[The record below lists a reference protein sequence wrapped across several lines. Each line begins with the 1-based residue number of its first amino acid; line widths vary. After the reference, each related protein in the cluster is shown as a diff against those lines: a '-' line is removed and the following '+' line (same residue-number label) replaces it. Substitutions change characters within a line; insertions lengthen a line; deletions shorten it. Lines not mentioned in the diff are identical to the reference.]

1 MAAPSMASLALS
13 DPDFMEM
20 YKQVLANSRWQNQLA
35 SGLGIANAGWKTGLG
50 LNLGTLI
57 GRWLGHK
64 FGNWQQDR
72 KDRYKWGDGSDTRT
86 PQEAYANLFNQGDFD
101 LGWQP
106 SPYWNT
112 ADYSWQASPQ
122 IYNQDWRQSMVNR
135 ALPIPYWQPDL
146 TSATAS
152 NIAPVA
158 QTAAQAPTINTVTPQ
173 ANPPPKPPDD
183 IVTFDFTKPQ
193 INSAAG
199 QASIR
204 NSFDANK
211 YGWSLQNPYAKA
223 NPYAFSA
230 TLRDYNPYL
239 RW

>member
-1 MAAPSMASLALS
+1 MASLALS

-57 GRWLGHK
+57 GRWLGYK
-64 FGNWQQDR
+64 FGNYQR
-72 KDRYKWGDGSDTRT
+72 AKDDERQYGSNT
-86 PQEAYANLFNQGDFD
+86 PQGAAIQKMLGDAD

-106 SPYWNT
+106 SPYWNS

-122 IYNQDWRQSMVNR
+122 IYNQDWRQNMVNR
-135 ALPIPYWQPDL
+135 ALPIPYWQPNL
-146 TSATAS
+146 APTTTG

-158 QTAAQAPTINTVTPQ
+158 QAPTTSTVATPQ
-173 ANPPPKPPDD
+173 ANPPPKRNDE
-183 IVTFDFTKPQ
+183 IVTFDFTGTHQPATNPTAVQ
-193 INSAAG
+193 AAV
-199 QASIR
+199 R
-204 NSFDANK
+204 NTYDPNK
-211 YGWSLQNPYAKA
+211 FNWSLPKPNANA